1 MLNVIKKFN
10 NIWQQV
16 FALKTTPH
24 DISLRKMIN
33 KIFGIFPPPPHK
45 GMDKLIPRHAVDR
58 SN

>member
-33 KIFGIFPPPPHK
+33 KIFG
-45 GMDKLIPRHAVDR
+45 MDKLIPRHAVDR